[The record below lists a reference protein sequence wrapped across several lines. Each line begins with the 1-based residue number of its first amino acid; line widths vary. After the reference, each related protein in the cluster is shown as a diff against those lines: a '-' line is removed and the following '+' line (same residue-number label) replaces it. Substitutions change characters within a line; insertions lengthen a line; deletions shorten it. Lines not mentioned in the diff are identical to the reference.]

1 MRITITADGA
11 NNCRYNADG
20 IYRNCIHLAEVTVLS
35 KYRNASSRAI
45 PVTWTMASATTDQ
58 PAGKTS
64 LLSLTDK
71 DTTTSYHSGYS
82 VGTIRLVGVM
92 ATDDLH
98 TITITP
104 VKGSEVERRGLLV
117 KVELLNHK
125 VSNEFDGGTKCVDYT
140 KGIGQYGYGY
150 GRMCAYYDYAND
162 ALYYAPHY
170 STNECIV
177 DSDCPTSLS
186 TQYPYLQYVNNNPVH
201 VNGPFYNLMSNQATS
216 WCKSMDTS
224 TNGWEYYFYRY
235 LCSQAMPVT
244 RYSNQWSNFP
254 VIPGTN
260 RMHVQYDGS
269 LTHAVPIYQYQY
281 DNKGSQIPV
290 PFVSEKRQI
299 LANEA

>member
-1 MRITITADGA
+1 
-11 NNCRYNADG
+11 
-20 IYRNCIHLAEVTVLS
+20 L
-35 KYRNASSRAI
+35 
-45 PVTWTMASATTDQ
+45 
-58 PAGKTS
+58 
-64 LLSLTDK
+64 
-71 DTTTSYHSGYS
+71 
-82 VGTIRLVGVM
+82 VGTM

-104 VKGSEVERRGLLV
+104 VKGYEVERRGLLV

-125 VSNEFDGGTKCVDYT
+125 VSNEFNGGTKCVDYT

-162 ALYYAPHY
+162 ALYHAPHY
-170 STNECIV
+170 NTNECNV

-186 TQYPYLQYVNNNPVH
+186 TQYPYLQYVNDDPVY

-216 WCKSMDTS
+216 WCKSMDTYTS
-224 TNGWEYYFYRY
+224 TDGWQYYFYRY